1 MKRIFK
7 TKLIALL
14 QETPS
19 PKLMLVVTGGIILAL
34 IAYITILL
42 LSMR

>member
-1 MKRIFK
+1 MKKAQRTRLTNFLK
-7 TKLIALL
+7 
-14 QETPS
+14 QTPS
-19 PKLMLVVTGGIILAL
+19 PKLMLVITGGIILAL

>member
-1 MKRIFK
+1 MKKITK
-7 TKLIALL
+7 TKLTNLL
-14 QETPS
+14 KETPS